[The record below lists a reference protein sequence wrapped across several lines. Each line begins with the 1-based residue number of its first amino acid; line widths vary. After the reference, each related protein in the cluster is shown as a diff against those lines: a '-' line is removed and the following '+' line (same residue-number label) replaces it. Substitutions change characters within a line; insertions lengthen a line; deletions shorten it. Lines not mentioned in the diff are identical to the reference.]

1 MPSFLAEEWAAMQA
15 GELRAGLTAERD
27 AQLDKILGRLA
38 TEAEARRA
46 ALQVHRRT
54 RPPTLPGPC

>member
-1 MPSFLAEEWAAMQA
+1 MQA